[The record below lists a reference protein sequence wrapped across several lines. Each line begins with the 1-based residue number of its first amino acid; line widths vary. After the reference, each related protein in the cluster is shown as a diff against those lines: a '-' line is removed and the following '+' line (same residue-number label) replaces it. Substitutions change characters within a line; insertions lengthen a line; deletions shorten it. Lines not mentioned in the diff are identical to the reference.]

1 MHPQAR
7 KAMSFLDGSPDDPAP
22 QASAASSLA
31 PTDVEMPAEAK
42 RRKTQLKQEPADPP
56 QDAEMPG
63 EVVEIR
69 NATPDADASDARSIS
84 VQQAMY
90 RQYLEKL
97 LQAKAECMFPGFVR
111 SGMADVLSKLFPE
124 GQKEVSLA
132 SARAALFTVEEIFKV
147 AAQSALNTVE
157 EKLLASSSTPQKV
170 VQVRS
175 ASPEIKPA
183 ETGAEAKRRRK
194 QLKQEPAH
202 PPQDVEM
209 PGEVVEIPSAT
220 PGVAAPQT
228 CVPKPEPGCTM
239 MLKRQYGDAIFDG
252 RKLWEGRP
260 KDSRGGKKIQL
271 QKYMK
276 FRMGSQSQEYPY
288 LLAQV
293 TEIREFAD
301 AKEMLST
308 LGVAA
313 LLPDG
318 PETLD
323 EAVAVYHGFGD
334 AYKGPMV
341 AYKLVDPWRFLSA
354 DAAPQASA
362 VRSSAQEVEMSTDAI
377 VPAQVVETRSAAT
390 GTKRSGKQ
398 TPATEQDSAAEQD
411 PSATTGD
418 AKRARKELPA
428 LSEVGSQKQGAL
440 LTKDAML
447 NYVRGLGLLRWRSQL
462 KKHLL
467 SLHIP
472 RGAASES
479 ETPFKWAAEFGVK
492 MKTDGQRNNSSRPNS

>member
-1 MHPQAR
+1 
-7 KAMSFLDGSPDDPAP
+7 
-22 QASAASSLA
+22 
-31 PTDVEMPAEAK
+31 
-42 RRKTQLKQEPADPP
+42 
-56 QDAEMPG
+56 
-63 EVVEIR
+63 
-69 NATPDADASDARSIS
+69 
-84 VQQAMY
+84 
-90 RQYLEKL
+90 
-97 LQAKAECMFPGFVR
+97 
-111 SGMADVLSKLFPE
+111 
-124 GQKEVSLA
+124 
-132 SARAALFTVEEIFKV
+132 
-147 AAQSALNTVE
+147 
-157 EKLLASSSTPQKV
+157 
-170 VQVRS
+170 
-175 ASPEIKPA
+175 
-183 ETGAEAKRRRK
+183 
-194 QLKQEPAH
+194 
-202 PPQDVEM
+202 
-209 PGEVVEIPSAT
+209 
-220 PGVAAPQT
+220 
-228 CVPKPEPGCTM
+228 
-239 MLKRQYGDAIFDG
+239 
-252 RKLWEGRP
+252 
-260 KDSRGGKKIQL
+260 
-271 QKYMK
+271 
-276 FRMGSQSQEYPY
+276 MGSQSQEYPY

-318 PETLD
+318 PATLD

-362 VRSSAQEVEMSTDAI
+362 VRSSAQEVEMSTDAN

-411 PSATTGD
+411 PSASPSD
-418 AKRARKELPA
+418 AKRARTDLPA
-428 LSEVGSQKQGAL
+428 VSDLVSKEQEAL

-479 ETPFKWAAEFGVK
+479 ETPLKWAAEFGGK
-492 MKTDGQRNNSSRPNS
+492 ETHAARRKSSQISSRLWKRLSRKVLRRGEKTQMIQFPEAAKMATMRMVTLPAQVQAKEAALRGASQAGVYPASPKMQHQSRVVRRRLLASRRHSKKRSTCITRWVTPSGLPTWGAWIQKPGLPPRPLCSTGRNCSEK